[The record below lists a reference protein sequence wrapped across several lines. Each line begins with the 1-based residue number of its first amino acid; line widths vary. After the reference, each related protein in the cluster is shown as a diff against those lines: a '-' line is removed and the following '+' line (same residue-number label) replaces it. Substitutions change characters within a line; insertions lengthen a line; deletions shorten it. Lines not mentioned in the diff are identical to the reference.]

1 MRKTS
6 PRSII
11 VLSAIALVSVALPV
25 GWRLRANHVREAKAR
40 EAAKLFTEK
49 ISPLLE
55 KSCVHCHGP
64 EEHKGDLRLDSL
76 AAALLG
82 GQSGPALVPGD
93 PGKSL
98 LLQLVKHMDPKREM
112 PPKDTLKDTKIEALT
127 TWIKAGAP
135 WPGSADLPSMVQG
148 SGEKIGNAWEDTR
161 NPIHQLF
168 NGKRL
173 DLWSLLP
180 IANTAPPTVKN
191 KAWVRNPL
199 DAFVL
204 AKIEA
209 TGEQPAPEADR
220 HTLARRLY
228 MDLNGLPPTP
238 EEMDA
243 FVTDTAPDAYSKL
256 VEKLLNS
263 PQYGEH
269 YASLWQDVVRYSDS
283 NGFDYDEFRPH
294 AWRFRDYVIRS
305 MNADKPY
312 DRFVREQLAGDEMLA
327 GPPENVAE
335 QDCLIAT
342 GFLRIGPYD
351 NSAVLFGENDRCRAQ
366 VMADMVETTGA
377 AFLGLNM
384 SCCRCHDHK
393 VDPLS
398 QADYYRLMACF
409 QNVVPND
416 KLLLDLAPRM
426 AVIQPE
432 VAAIEEVRKKLPIIE
447 MAAVDRIEAEK
458 TSRLP
463 EDDRQLLTRSEKDI
477 PPELKDR
484 VKQLKRTIH
493 TPPIE
498 AKDAFNETEKMAYDF
513 TLAELKRLEK
523 ERSPYTPGFLAT
535 DTGYWAPVTHI
546 LNKGDYLEPGE
557 TVTPGIL
564 SVLDPNPLPPA
575 KTVRQRTSGRRTALA
590 DWLFSPDNPL
600 TSRVMAN
607 RLWQFHFGEGL
618 QATPNDFGFAGS
630 RPTNPELLDWLA
642 REFMRSGWSMKHMHR
657 LIVESA
663 TYRQSVSQDAE
674 EKRSPFSNQKPR
686 RLTAEVLRDSMLQ
699 VAGRL
704 LPSNG
709 GPPVWPEL
717 PPEVLN
723 NPGLL
728 VENEEKT
735 RGWYPSPHEN
745 SFVRSIYLVQKRSLR
760 LPMLET
766 FDQPESINSC
776 GRRNVST
783 AAPQALDLLNSDF
796 ATELAQSFAERL
808 RKEAGVTPEA
818 QIERGYALALQRPPD
833 AVERTH
839 CLTFLKA
846 HDLHDLCLALMN
858 LNEFIYVD

>member
-1 MRKTS
+1 MVT
-6 PRSII
+6 
-11 VLSAIALVSVALPV
+11 
-25 GWRLRANHVREAKAR
+25 GWRLRTNHVREAQEK
-40 EAAKLFTEK
+40 EAAKLFAEK
-49 ISPLLE
+49 ISPLLD
-55 KSCVHCHGP
+55 KSCVRCHGP
-64 EEHKGDLRLDSL
+64 DEQKGDLRLDSL

-93 PGKSL
+93 PSKSL
-98 LLQLVKHMDPKREM
+98 MLQLVRHADPKREM
-112 PPKDTLKDTKIEALT
+112 PPKEKLKDSKIEVLT
-127 TWIKAGAP
+127 TWIKSGAP
-135 WPGSADLPSMVQG
+135 WPGSSDLASLTQP
-148 SGEKIGNAWEDTR
+148 SGEKIGNAWKDPR

-173 DLWSLLP
+173 DLWSLQP
-180 IANTAPPTVKN
+180 IAAPAPPAVQN

-209 TGEQPAPEADR
+209 AGEQPAPEADR
-220 HTLARRLY
+220 RTLARRLY
-228 MDLNGLPPTP
+228 IDLNGLPPTP
-238 EEMDA
+238 QEME
-243 FVTDTAPDAYSKL
+243 TYMNDTSSDAYSRL
-256 VEKLLNS
+256 VDKLLNS
-263 PQYGEH
+263 PRYGEH

-305 MNADKPY
+305 LNADKTY
-312 DRFVREQLAGDEMLA
+312 DRFVREHLAGDEMLE
-327 GPPENVAE
+327 GPPKNTEE

-351 NSAVLFGENDRCRAQ
+351 NSAVLFGENDRCHAQ

-398 QADYYRLMACF
+398 QADYYRLMAFF
-409 QNVVPND
+409 QNVKPND
-416 KLLLDLAPRM
+416 KLLLDLPSRM
-426 AVIQPE
+426 AIINPE
-432 VAAIEEVRKKLPIIE
+432 VAAIEEVRRKLPGIE
-447 MAAVDRIEAEK
+447 MAAVERIEAEK
-458 TSRLP
+458 TSKLP
-463 EDDRQLLTRSEKDI
+463 VEDQQLLTRVEKDLTQ
-477 PPELKDR
+477 ELKDR

-498 AKDAFNETEKMAYDF
+498 AKEAFNEMEKKSYAD

-523 ERSPYTPGFLAT
+523 QRSPYTPGFLAT
-535 DTGYWAPVTHI
+535 DAGYWSPVTHI
-546 LNKGDYLEPGE
+546 LNKGDYMQPGA
-557 TVTPGIL
+557 TVTPGVL

-575 KTVRQRTSGRRTALA
+575 KTIRHRTSGRRTALA

-600 TSRVMAN
+600 TARVMAN
-607 RLWQFHFGEGL
+607 RLWQSHFGEGL

-642 REFMRSGWSMKHMHR
+642 REFMHGGWSIKHMHR

-663 TYRQSVSQDAE
+663 TYRQGATKE
-674 EKRSPFSNQKPR
+674 EEEEEQHSLFNHQKPR

-704 LPSNG
+704 LPCNG

-717 PPEVLN
+717 PQEVLN

-728 VENEEKT
+728 IENEEKT

-766 FDQPESINSC
+766 FDQPESIISC

-783 AAPQALDLLNSDF
+783 AAPQALDLLNSAF
-796 ATELAQSFAERL
+796 ATELAQSFADRL
-808 RKEAGVTPEA
+808 LREAGTAPEA
-818 QIERGYALALQRPPD
+818 QVERAYALALQRQPD
-833 AVERTH
+833 AVERAH
-839 CLTFLKA
+839 CVSFLKT
-846 HDLHDLCLALMN
+846 HNLHDLCLAMMN